1 MRNTQQIEQS
11 ERGALL
17 GQLIGAVVTV
27 ALIAIVAVQVPD
39 LMIWIL
45 S

>member
-1 MRNTQQIEQS
+1 MRNTEQLEQT
-11 ERGALL
+11 ERGGLL
-17 GQLIGAVVTV
+17 GQLIGAIVTV
-27 ALIAIVAVQVPD
+27 LMIAIVTVQVPD

>member
-1 MRNTQQIEQS
+1 MRDTKQLEPT
-11 ERGALL
+11 ERDALL

-27 ALIAIVAVQVPD
+27 ALIVIVAVQVLD

>member
-1 MRNTQQIEQS
+1 MRDTEQL
-11 ERGALL
+11 EQTGRDALL
-17 GQLIGAVVTV
+17 GQLIGAVVTM

-39 LMIWIL
+39 LMIWFL

>member
-1 MRNTQQIEQS
+1 MRNTEQF
-11 ERGALL
+11 EQVHRGALL
-17 GQLIGAVVTV
+17 GQLLGAAVTV
-27 ALIAIVAVQVPD
+27 TLIAIVAIQVPD

>member
-1 MRNTQQIEQS
+1 MRNTEQVEQT
-11 ERGALL
+11 ERGALI

-27 ALIAIVAVQVPD
+27 VLIAFVAVQVPD

>member
-1 MRNTQQIEQS
+1 MRNTEQLEQT
-11 ERGALL
+11 ERGALI
-17 GQLIGAVVTV
+17 GQLIGAIVTV

>member
-1 MRNTQQIEQS
+1 MRNTEQLEHT
-11 ERGALL
+11 ERGALI

-27 ALIAIVAVQVPD
+27 VLIAIVAVQVPD

>member
-1 MRNTQQIEQS
+1 MRDTKQIGQTA
-11 ERGALL
+11 RDALL

-39 LMIWIL
+39 LLIWLL

>member
-1 MRNTQQIEQS
+1 MRNTEQLEQP

>member
-1 MRNTQQIEQS
+1 MRETNQLEQTG
-11 ERGALL
+11 RDALL

-27 ALIAIVAVQVPD
+27 ALIAVVAVQIPD
-39 LMIWIL
+39 LLIWIL

>member
-1 MRNTQQIEQS
+1 MRNTEQL
-11 ERGALL
+11 EQAHRGALL
-17 GQLIGAVVTV
+17 GQLLGAVVTV

-39 LMIWIL
+39 LLIWIL

>member
-1 MRNTQQIEQS
+1 MRNTEQIEQA

>member
-1 MRNTQQIEQS
+1 MRNTEHLEQT
-11 ERGALL
+11 ERGALI
-17 GQLIGAVVTV
+17 GQLIGTVVTV

>member
-1 MRNTQQIEQS
+1 MRNTEQLEQT
-11 ERGALL
+11 ERGAMLR
-17 GQLIGAVVTV
+17 QFIGAIVTA

-39 LMIWIL
+39 LLIWIL

>member
-1 MRNTQQIEQS
+1 MRNTDQLEQTP
-11 ERGALL
+11 RGALL
-17 GQLIGAVVTV
+17 GQLLGAVMTV

>member
-1 MRNTQQIEQS
+1 MRDTEQLEQT
-11 ERGALL
+11 ERDALL
-17 GQLIGAVVTV
+17 GQLIGAVVTM

>member
-1 MRNTQQIEQS
+1 VRETEQLQQT

>member
-1 MRNTQQIEQS
+1 MRNTEQIEQS
-11 ERGALL
+11 ERGALF

>member
-1 MRNTQQIEQS
+1 MRETKQLEQTG
-11 ERGALL
+11 RDALL

-27 ALIAIVAVQVPD
+27 ALIAVVAVQIPD
-39 LMIWIL
+39 LLIWIL

>member
-1 MRNTQQIEQS
+1 MRDTKQLEPTG
-11 ERGALL
+11 RDALL

-27 ALIAIVAVQVPD
+27 ALIVIVAVQVLD

>member
-1 MRNTQQIEQS
+1 MRNTEQLEQT
-11 ERGALL
+11 ERGTLI
-17 GQLIGAVVTV
+17 GQSLGAVVTV
-27 ALIAIVAVQVPD
+27 VLIAIVAVQVPD

>member
-1 MRNTQQIEQS
+1 MRNIEQFDQTQ
-11 ERGALL
+11 RGALL
-17 GQLIGAVVTV
+17 RQLLGAVITL

>member
-1 MRNTQQIEQS
+1 MRNTEQVEQT

-27 ALIAIVAVQVPD
+27 ALIGIVAVQVPD

>member
-1 MRNTQQIEQS
+1 MRNTEQLDQT
-11 ERGALL
+11 ERGALR

-27 ALIAIVAVQVPD
+27 ALIIIVAVQVPD

>member
-1 MRNTQQIEQS
+1 MRNTNQLEQT

-17 GQLIGAVVTV
+17 GQFMGAVVTV
-27 ALIAIVAVQVPD
+27 VLIAIVAVQVPD

>member
-1 MRNTQQIEQS
+1 MRNTEQLEQIE
-11 ERGALL
+11 RGTLI

>member
-1 MRNTQQIEQS
+1 MRNTEQL
-11 ERGALL
+11 EQTGRDTML
-17 GQLIGAVVTV
+17 GQLIGALMTV

-45 S
+45 N

>member
-1 MRNTQQIEQS
+1 MRDTEQLEQT

-17 GQLIGAVVTV
+17 GQLTGAVVTV
-27 ALIAIVAVQVPD
+27 ALIAIVAVRVPD
-39 LMIWIL
+39 LVIWIL

>member
-1 MRNTQQIEQS
+1 MRDTKQLEQTG
-11 ERGALL
+11 RDALL
-17 GQLIGAVVTV
+17 GQLIGTVVTV

-39 LMIWIL
+39 LLIWIL

>member
-1 MRNTQQIEQS
+1 MRNTEQL
-11 ERGALL
+11 EQTQRGALI
-17 GQLIGAVVTV
+17 GQLIGAVLTV
-27 ALIAIVAVQVPD
+27 VLIAIVAVQVPD

>member
-1 MRNTQQIEQS
+1 MRNTEQIEQT

-17 GQLIGAVVTV
+17 GHLIGAVVTL
-27 ALIAIVAVQVPD
+27 ALIVIVAIQVPD

-45 S
+45 T